1 MDFKD
6 FRKIVFFGF
15 VGKKLYDLFVK
26 DKRIK
31 LYKEN
36 PLVLE
41 ADDPRYK
48 RGLVVTLKDKGGYDM
63 YYWYDDP
70 SKIYPA
76 EMKVDGQTI
85 TKKGSVAH
93 IGFHPE
99 LAQPTINTQLG
110 NIQDGKK
117 PIIDPKI
124 AVLGFLALLS
134 FPQLWKNV

>member
-15 VGKKLYDLFVK
+15 LGKKLYDHFIK
-26 DKRIK
+26 EKRVK
-31 LYKEN
+31 LYKEK
-36 PLVLE
+36 PLILE

-48 RGLVVTLKDKGGYDM
+48 RGLVVTLKDEGGYDM

-70 SKIYPA
+70 AKIYPA

-85 TKKGSVAH
+85 TQKGSVAH

-99 LAQPTINTQLG
+99 LAEPTINEQLG
-110 NIQDGKK
+110 AIHTKK
-117 PIIDPKI
+117 NYSIDPKI
-124 AVLGFLALLS
+124 ALLGFLALGSLT
-134 FPQLWKNV
+134 K